1 MTATPGCF
9 FLGLLVLVLVNS
21 ARWFDTVA
29 WMLLSVAVSTSCI
42 VMLRLISGRITSLNI
57 SYRISLACTVV
68 TRHTLVWKRILVAV
82 FSLCPVISRRRW
94 HRSVWNFARWYISV
108 PDRSSPLLGRYPG
121 IPKSEI
127 LGLNFGH
134 LTAISKAVSYMSIRA

>member
-57 SYRISLACTVV
+57 SYLQHLTGMHCCYPPHVSMEAYVYWL
-68 TRHTLVWKRILVAV
+68 LFFL
-82 FSLCPVISRRRW
+82 
-94 HRSVWNFARWYISV
+94 SVRLYLGDGGT
-108 PDRSSPLLGRYPG
+108 DRC
-121 IPKSEI
+121 EI
-127 LGLNFGH
+127 LHVGTYRSRTDLLPFWGGTPGSPNPKFW
-134 LTAISKAVSYMSIRA
+134 A